1 MQLLKTREYNIPV
14 SMAFVNYEKTFDPLE
29 TNAILEAFTKQEIHP
44 HYVKLIGD
52 IYSSVASKIQLHTE
66 VTLSP

>member
-1 MQLLKTREYNIPV
+1 
-14 SMAFVNYEKTFDPLE
+14 MAFVNYEKTFDPLE